1 MCVTELEQEDG
12 FPSVP
17 IELVDPNVAR
27 IFAKS
32 RRGKVRHL
40 DGEEVLGMGGGCW
53 DMGRRVFT
61 VGTWGGGARD
71 VGANVIG
78 PDKGEH

>member
-40 DGEEVLGMGGGCW
+40 AWGGGVGH
-53 DMGRRVFT
+53 GRRVL
-61 VGTWGGGARD
+61 GH
-71 VGANVIG
+71 
-78 PDKGEH
+78 GEEGHVMWEPIL